1 MKEFLESDRLVDAAE
16 SRDLKKYLNPHSIL
30 RDAKIYID
38 WDNR

>member
-16 SRDLKKYLNPHSIL
+16 SREILARVAHSIL